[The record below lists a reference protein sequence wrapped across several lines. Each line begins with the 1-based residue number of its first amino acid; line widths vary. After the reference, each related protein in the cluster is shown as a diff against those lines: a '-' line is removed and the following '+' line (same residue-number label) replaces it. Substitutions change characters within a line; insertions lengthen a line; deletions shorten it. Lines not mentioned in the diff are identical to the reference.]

1 MKPIIIKNSKI
12 PKLLSWFINIR
23 AITLFPFII
32 IKDEGD
38 ETLIRHESIHIQ
50 QQLELLVVGFYL
62 WYVIDF
68 IIKYFK
74 TLDTSLAYYN
84 IIFEQEAYDNQHDE
98 DYLSK
103 RRLWEFLR
111 DER

>member
-1 MKPIIIKNSKI
+1 MKPVIIKNSKI

-38 ETLIRHESIHIQ
+38 EILIRHESIHIR

-62 WYVIDF
+62 WYLIDY
-68 IIKYFK
+68 IIQFCK
-74 TLDTSLAYYN
+74 TGDTTAAYYN
-84 IIFEQEAYDNQHDE
+84 IIFEREAYDNQGDK